1 MEILGAAGGGCFIV
15 VSLIVGVRL
24 LALARRTRQLPELA
38 MGTGLV
44 LIAGLGYPLM
54 MLARFGEFLPEQARL
69 ILLVGYQFCQII
81 GISFVALFNWRVFR
95 PTSRWAGVLVAAVP
109 TGMLG
114 CFLGQVLSPG
124 LRAFMYANEGIW
136 TLSSPLTI
144 FPLGWAGLESLR
156 YHLLLR
162 KRQRLGLADALVT
175 DRFRLWAIGTLTAA
189 GMSAYS
195 FTSLMLGIDVNVR
208 PEGPAI
214 LGAFGVIAACSLWL
228 AFLPPAAYRRRFEAC
243 A

>member
-1 MEILGAAGGGCFIV
+1 VEVVGAVGGGCFIL
-15 VSLIVGVRL
+15 VSLVVGVRL
-24 LALARRTRQLPELA
+24 LLLARRTRQLAEFA

-54 MLARFGEFLPEQARL
+54 MLARFGEFLPEPARL

-95 PTSRWAGVLVAAVP
+95 PASRWAAALVAAVAM
-109 TGMLG
+109 GMLG
-114 CFLGQVLSPG
+114 CFIGQVLSPG

-144 FPLGWAGLESLR
+144 LPLGWAGLESLR

-162 KRQRLGLADALVT
+162 RRQRLGLADPVVT
-175 DRFRLWAIGTLTAA
+175 DRFRLWAIGTLTA
-189 GMSAYS
+189 GSMSAYS
-195 FTSLMLGIDVNVR
+195 FISLMLGVDVNVR

-214 LGAFGVIAACSLWL
+214 LGAFGVIAACALWL
-228 AFLPPAAYRRRFEAC
+228 AFVPPAAYRRRVEAR

>member
-15 VSLIVGVRL
+15 VSLIVGIRL
-24 LALARRTRQLPELA
+24 LGLARRTRRLAEFA
-38 MGTGLV
+38 MGIGLV

-69 ILLVGYQFCQII
+69 VLLVGYQFCQII

-95 PTSRWAGVLVAAVP
+95 PSSRWAGVLVMAVA

-114 CFLGQVLSPG
+114 CFIGQVLSPG

-144 FPLGWAGLESLR
+144 LPLGWAGLESLR
-156 YHLLLR
+156 YHLLMR
-162 KRQRLGLADALVT
+162 RRQRLGLADPVVT
-175 DRFRLWAIGTLTAA
+175 DRFRLWAIGTLTAG

-195 FTSLMLGIDVNVR
+195 FLSLILGVDVNAT

-214 LGAFGVIAACSLWL
+214 LGAFGVIAACALWL
-228 AFLPPAAYRRRFEAC
+228 AFLPPSTYRRWLEAR